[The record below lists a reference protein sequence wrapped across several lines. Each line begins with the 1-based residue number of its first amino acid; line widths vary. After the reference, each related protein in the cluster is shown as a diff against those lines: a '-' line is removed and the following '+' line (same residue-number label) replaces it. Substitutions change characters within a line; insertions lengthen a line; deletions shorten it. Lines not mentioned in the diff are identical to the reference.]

1 MTLEV
6 GEARVRRSKTVHMR
20 EASGAGRQVQEE
32 RREEW
37 KRGEETCLMHFLF
50 ACFLA
55 DVSKSSQN
63 LKRPSCQTKTQSV
76 VLQVKYPV
84 CSAVWC
90 SALTCQRAQRRKQE
104 VAVPASAT

>member
-32 RREEW
+32 RGEEW
-37 KRGEETCLMHFLF
+37 KRGQEKKCLMHFLF

-55 DVSKSSQN
+55 DVSKSSPN
-63 LKRPSCQTKTQSV
+63 LKRPSCQT
-76 VLQVKYPV
+76 P
-84 CSAVWC
+84 
-90 SALTCQRAQRRKQE
+90 R
-104 VAVPASAT
+104 